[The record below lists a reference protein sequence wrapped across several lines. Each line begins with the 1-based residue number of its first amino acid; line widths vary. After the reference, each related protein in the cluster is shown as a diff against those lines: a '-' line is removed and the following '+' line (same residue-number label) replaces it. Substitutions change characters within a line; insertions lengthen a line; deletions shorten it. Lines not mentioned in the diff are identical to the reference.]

1 MFTGTPTCTM
11 YWYKSPSG
19 KMFRGKKSAL
29 RFMES
34 SKHCT
39 PEDVRKFKSTQ
50 GTDKKFT
57 KVKIIFVFML
67 LYLQPGREGTLG
79 CLLH

>member
-1 MFTGTPTCTM
+1 M
-11 YWYKSPSG
+11 YWFKSPSG

-34 SKHCT
+34 SKNCT
-39 PEDVRKFKSTQ
+39 SEDVRKFKSTQ

-57 KVKIIFVFML
+57 KVIFYIFILKSETTLMLTQMYVDYWLTVFVD
-67 LYLQPGREGTLG
+67 
-79 CLLH
+79 LLH